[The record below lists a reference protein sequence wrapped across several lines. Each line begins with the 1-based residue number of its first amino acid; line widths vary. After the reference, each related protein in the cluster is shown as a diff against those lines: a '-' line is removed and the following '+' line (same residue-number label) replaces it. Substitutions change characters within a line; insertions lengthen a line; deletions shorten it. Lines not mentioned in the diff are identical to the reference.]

1 VPNTTDLVRYS
12 IDFRTVHLDDAVAR
26 RGAPNVD
33 SRGTDT
39 TMRDYLRA
47 SDLQHLPEDV
57 VRLYDDGTASAD
69 QVLYFGDR
77 LKAAS
82 G

>member
-1 VPNTTDLVRYS
+1 
-12 IDFRTVHLDDAVAR
+12 
-26 RGAPNVD
+26 
-33 SRGTDT
+33 
-39 TMRDYLRA
+39 MREYLRA

-57 VRLYDDGTASAD
+57 VRLYDDGSATAD

-82 G
+82 D